1 MFRLVWLQSACVS
14 ICVPWEAE
22 GRKSCVPRTQTGV
35 THYVCV
41 FSCRAGVWPGAP
53 SWRSAQRTAPG
64 AAMQPVYL
72 YTESHRCDHMPHTLM
87 CSCVCVCVFFSR
99 QGLIGVKACLNW
111 PVSAI
116 GGNMGGC
123 SRMSKLTTVDFS
135 LIRFK
140 FNSSHSYAVSFD
152 LVDQLFILSSV
163 PD

>member
-1 MFRLVWLQSACVS
+1 MRACLFASLGRLGEEELCSQDTDWRHALRLCVFLPGWGLAGSSIMAFSTADSSRGRHAACLFIHWVTSLQPCTCHILWCV
-14 ICVPWEAE
+14 
-22 GRKSCVPRTQTGV
+22 
-35 THYVCV
+35 HVCV
-41 FSCRAGVWPGAP
+41 
-53 SWRSAQRTAPG
+53 
-64 AAMQPVYL
+64 
-72 YTESHRCDHMPHTLM
+72 
-87 CSCVCVCVFFSR
+87 SR
-99 QGLIGVKACLNW
+99 QGLIGVKACLNG

-152 LVDQLFILSSV
+152 LVYQLFIVSSV

>member
-14 ICVPWEAE
+14 ICVSGEAGG
-22 GRKSCVPRTQTGV
+22 GRAVFPGHRLASRITSVCFPAGLGSGRELHHGV
-35 THYVCV
+35 QH
-41 FSCRAGVWPGAP
+41 SGQLPGP
-53 SWRSAQRTAPG
+53 PCS
-64 AAMQPVYL
+64 L
-72 YTESHRCDHMPHTLM
+72 FIFFTESHRCNRAHATYSDVFM
-87 CSCVCVCVFFSR
+87 CVFFFSR
-99 QGLIGVKACLNW
+99 RGLIGVKACLKG

-152 LVDQLFILSSV
+152 LVYQLFIVSSV